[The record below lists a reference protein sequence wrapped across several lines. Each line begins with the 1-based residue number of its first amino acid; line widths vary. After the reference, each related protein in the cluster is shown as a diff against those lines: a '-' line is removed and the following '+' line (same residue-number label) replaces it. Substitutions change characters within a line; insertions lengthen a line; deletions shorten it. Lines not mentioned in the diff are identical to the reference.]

1 MKHRRTSESLT
12 LLINY
17 IALIGIWF
25 AIPSVSLLLHRD
37 ERWPIAAVC
46 LGIVVVALII
56 AYILQW
62 KVLFPPP
69 AAIKDLDKNV
79 I

>member
-1 MKHRRTSESLT
+1 MKYRRTSESLT

-25 AIPSVSLLLHRD
+25 AIPSVSLFLHKD
-37 ERWPIAAVC
+37 ERWPIAATC
-46 LGIVVVALII
+46 LGILVIILVI

-62 KVLFPPP
+62 KVLFPTP
-69 AAIKDLDKNV
+69 AAIKNEDNTV

>member
-17 IALIGIWF
+17 IALLGIWF
-25 AIPSVSLLLHRD
+25 AIPSVSLLLHKD
-37 ERWPIAAVC
+37 ERWPIAATC
-46 LGIVVVALII
+46 LGILVVILVI

-62 KVLFPPP
+62 KVLFPAP
-69 AAIKDLDKNV
+69 AAIKNEDETV